1 MKTLPQRR
9 NRLRLRALMLGG
21 TMSICFTNLQKSINV
36 IRYLQGINYVRHM
49 NQLIKFVRHMNIWYR
64 YDREQKVRTYWETTW
79 AMAAPL
85 TPKRREN
92 IRIGS
97 KMMLVTSPIT
107 ALLEEYI
114 GIKLMIENA
123 MRIKER
129 TVFLAK
135 KWF

>member
-1 MKTLPQRR
+1 
-9 NRLRLRALMLGG
+9 
-21 TMSICFTNLQKSINV
+21 
-36 IRYLQGINYVRHM
+36 
-49 NQLIKFVRHMNIWYR
+49 
-64 YDREQKVRTYWETTW
+64 
-79 AMAAPL
+79 MAAPL

-123 MRIKER
+123 MRIKEH

-135 KWF
+135 K